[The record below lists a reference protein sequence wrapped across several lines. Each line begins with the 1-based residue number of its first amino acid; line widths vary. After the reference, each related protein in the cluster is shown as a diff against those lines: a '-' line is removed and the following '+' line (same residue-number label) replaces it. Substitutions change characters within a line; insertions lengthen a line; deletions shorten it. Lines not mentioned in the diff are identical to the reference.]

1 MNLSLQS
8 GFKSTAWN
16 RLKSLSLVL
25 GLLSLTACQSV
36 PAQMQTGHFAPLPRT
51 LSVSGKG
58 EVSIPATIAKVNL
71 GVEVQGKTAAQV
83 QPEVAKRSEAV
94 VKLLK
99 ERKVEKLKTAGI
111 NLSPTYSFQNNE
123 QRLNGYAGS
132 NIVSFEIATDKVG
145 TLLDDAIKAGATRI
159 DGISFTATEE
169 AIAAAQ
175 KLALGEA
182 TEDAKKQ
189 ADAVFTTLSFKSQ
202 EIVGIQ
208 INAANTPMPPMPMPV
223 GVPLAQEAKN
233 SVTQVVGGEQQV
245 QSFVT
250 LQIRY

>member
-8 GFKSTAWN
+8 GAQSTPWN

-36 PAQMQTGHFAPLPRT
+36 PAQMPTGQFAPLPRT
-51 LSVSGKG
+51 LTVSGKG
-58 EVSIPATIAKVNL
+58 EISIPATIAEVNL
-71 GVEVQGKTAAQV
+71 GVEVQGKTATEV
-83 QPEVAKRSEAV
+83 QSQVAKRLEAV

-99 ERKVEKLKTAGI
+99 ARKVEKLKTAGI

-123 QRLNGYAGS
+123 QRLNGYASS
-132 NIVSFEIATDKVG
+132 NIVSFEIATDKMG

-159 DGISFTATEE
+159 DGINFTATDE

-175 KLALGEA
+175 KLALSAA

-208 INAANTPMPPMPMPV
+208 INGANTPMPPMPMPA
-223 GVPLAQEAKN
+223 GVTLAQEARS
-233 SVTQVVGGEQQV
+233 SVTPVVGGEQQV